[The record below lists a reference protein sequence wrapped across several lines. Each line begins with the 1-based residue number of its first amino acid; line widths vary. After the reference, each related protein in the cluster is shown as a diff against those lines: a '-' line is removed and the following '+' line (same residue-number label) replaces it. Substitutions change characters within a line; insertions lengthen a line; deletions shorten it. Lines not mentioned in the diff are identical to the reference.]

1 MRRLAVA
8 IGAVAVLAFVGAALA
23 QTTGDER
30 IYACVNNGDGAMKQ
44 VAGAD
49 AVCSKG
55 WHQISWSAE
64 NAPAED
70 TTTYVKQRTVAIP
83 DNVVA
88 VSAAA
93 RCNDED
99 VATGG
104 GTKAGTSGLEIVD
117 SRPADVPGTDAGL
130 VFDNDGWEATGRK
143 DTGAGQQ
150 QFVGIFF
157 VYVVCQHTE

>member
-1 MRRLAVA
+1 MFTGCPVGRRFETGVRSRNPAIQGGIMRRLAVA
-8 IGAVAVLAFVGAALA
+8 IGAVAVLAFGGAALA

-83 DNVVA
+83 ENVVA
-88 VSAAA
+88 V
-93 RCNDED
+93 
-99 VATGG
+99 
-104 GTKAGTSGLEIVD
+104 
-117 SRPADVPGTDAGL
+117 
-130 VFDNDGWEATGRK
+130 
-143 DTGAGQQ
+143 
-150 QFVGIFF
+150 
-157 VYVVCQHTE
+157 